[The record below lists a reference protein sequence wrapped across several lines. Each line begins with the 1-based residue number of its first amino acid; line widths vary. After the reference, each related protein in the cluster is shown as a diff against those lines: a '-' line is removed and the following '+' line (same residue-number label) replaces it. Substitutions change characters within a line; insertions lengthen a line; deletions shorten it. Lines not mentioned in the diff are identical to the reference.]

1 MFVLGTRNNEERTA
15 CHEGGVL
22 WSAGR
27 DPFKTVPNRRQRPFP
42 LGVAWFVAAV
52 IALLVIV
59 FTRSKGTRLDGLEIQ
74 GTATFEKQV
83 IAALTLLKTKSPE
96 AYHLVTTHIGLIKQ
110 AQHTGM
116 AAYARPPTFEL
127 SERTA
132 FYSLT
137 WCAASIAHDAFHAKL
152 YHDYLQQHPGHAFVP
167 NAVWMGEAAERHCL
181 RHQTRVLKDLGAEV
195 EEIRWSRALT
205 HRYWE
210 VEYHKRD
217 W

>member
-42 LGVAWFVAAV
+42 LGVALFVAAV

-59 FTRSKGTRLDGLEIQ
+59 FPRSKGTRLDGVEIQ
-74 GTATFEKQV
+74 GTATFEQQV
-83 IAALTLLKTKSPE
+83 IAALTFLKTKSPE

-152 YHDYLQQHPGHAFVP
+152 YHEYLQQHPGHTFVP
-167 NAVWMGEAAERHCL
+167 HAVWTGEAAERHCL

-195 EEIRWSRALT
+195 EEIQWSRALT